1 MKLYYVIAEKDL
13 YPQYPHHADW
23 PKQIAYCLQDRSI
36 MLTEGKGH
44 GLAGSVITLA
54 AASEPHWWAVFTAL
68 QAEWFLSFIEEGR
81 FADEGEFTA
90 ALSEKIGPLRTV
102 KY

>member
-44 GLAGSVITLA
+44 GLAGSVITLPRP
-54 AASEPHWWAVFTAL
+54 ASHT
-68 QAEWFLSFIEEGR
+68 G
-81 FADEGEFTA
+81 
-90 ALSEKIGPLRTV
+90 GPCSQPCRPSGF
-102 KY
+102 